1 MDFEIE
7 GVERGNERP
16 CVFSGGFAGLAS
28 RAAGAGA
35 WHWHWHWH
43 YLTSAYLAHLAQ
55 EKRHEHSAPNL
66 QAYGMDVS
74 QVPH

>member
-7 GVERGNERP
+7 GVERGNGRP

-28 RAAGAGA
+28 RARAPGISTGTGTT
-35 WHWHWHWH
+35 
-43 YLTSAYLAHLAQ
+43 LPSTSGTG
-55 EKRHEHSAPNL
+55 KRHEHSAPNL